1 MRLYISET
9 VCGCTRMAVVATLG
23 VALALAANSMIQ
35 QRTTPSV
42 GFEALVFREGPK
54 ATWTDHWGNAFI
66 VQIDSK
72 HAWSLNGRAVSPTG
86 LEQALGEQ
94 LCRRT
99 QRVIL
104 FDASPHISYGEA
116 VQAID
121 TIHSARPTYVAVITP
136 EMKKI
141 DSDRFYLKKP

>member
-66 VQIDSK
+66 GGPPM
-72 HAWSLNGRAVSPTG
+72 L
-86 LEQALGEQ
+86 
-94 LCRRT
+94 
-99 QRVIL
+99 
-104 FDASPHISYGEA
+104 
-116 VQAID
+116 
-121 TIHSARPTYVAVITP
+121 
-136 EMKKI
+136 
-141 DSDRFYLKKP
+141 YLKPAVTLNTWSQ